1 MAINVTAA
9 PLGKQTQT
17 VSFGGTSLETFTYR
31 PSGEINGV
39 FLTFHGNSRNAEGA
53 RNMAIDVAEEY
64 GLYVVAPEFSSSRFD
79 NSEYQF
85 GGIVENGRLM
95 PESQWTVNLVD
106 NIAEWAHAKVG
117 NDPDD
122 ETILFG
128 HSGGGQFVSRVAAF
142 GPDATFDK
150 MIIANPSTHVRASL
164 TENIPYG
171 FDGYMSSAEEEAY
184 LKDYLA
190 DPITIYLGSED
201 DNPND
206 PDLARHAEAM
216 RQGDD
221 RLERGLNT
229 YYEARAFAEA
239 RDWEFNWELVIA
251 DDVGHSSS
259 GMLRAPEFHQDVW
272 W

>member
-17 VSFGGTSLETFTYR
+17 VNFDGTSLETFTYR

-39 FLTFHGNSRNAEGA
+39 LLAFHGNTRNADAA
-53 RNMAIDVAEEY
+53 RSTAIATADKY
-64 GLYVVAPEFSSSRFD
+64 GLYLVAPEFDAARFS

-95 PESQWTVNLVD
+95 PQSEWEVNLVD
-106 NIAEWAHAKVG
+106 DIAAWAHAKVG
-117 NDPDD
+117 NDPND

-128 HSGGGQFVSRVAAF
+128 HSAGAQFVSRVAAY

-164 TENIPYG
+164 IENIPYG

-206 PDLARHAEAM
+206 SDLARHEEAM

-239 RDWEFNWELVIA
+239 RDWEFYWELVIA
-251 DDVGHSSS
+251 DDVGHTYG
-259 GMLRAPEFHQDVW
+259 GMLRATEFQDALW
-272 W
+272 